1 MGNAMQS
8 GITFDYRGVHVFVTG
23 GTSGIGR
30 AVAEAFVAAGALVTV
45 TGTKSSLAE
54 YGIDGSALRYC
65 QLRLADAAS
74 VADFVSSVE
83 RLDILVN
90 NAGQIMA
97 EASFAEAVAVNLVAV
112 HTISTG
118 LHGKLAQS
126 RLPGG
131 ASVVNLAS
139 MMSIFGSPHL
149 PGYGAAKAGVVQLTM
164 SLAAGWACEGIRV
177 NAVAAGS
184 TVTGMTAAY
193 AGDPSVAAMVNAKT
207 PLGRWARPDEIAGP
221 ILFLCSPA
229 ASFITGHT
237 LVVDGGYSII
247 D

>member
-1 MGNAMQS
+1 MQR
-8 GITFDYRGVHVFVTG
+8 GITFDYTGAHVVVTG

-30 AVAEAFVAAGALVTV
+30 AVADAFTAAGATVTV
-45 TGTKSSLAE
+45 TGTRPALAD
-54 YGIDGSALRYC
+54 YGIENPALRYR
-65 QLRLADAAS
+65 QLRLDDPAS
-74 VADFVSSVE
+74 VARFIDGIE
-83 RLDILVN
+83 RADILVN

-97 EASFAEAVAVNLVAV
+97 EATFAEAVAVNLVAV
-112 HTISTG
+112 HTISAG
-118 LHGKLAQS
+118 LHG
-126 RLPGG
+126 RLKESCLVGG

-164 SLAAGWACEGIRV
+164 SLAAGWAQDDIRV

-184 TVTGMTAAY
+184 TVTAMTAAY
-193 AGDPSVAAMVNAKT
+193 ANDPAVAAMVNAKT
-207 PLGRWARPDEIAGP
+207 PLGRWARPEEMAGP

-229 ASFITGHT
+229 ASYITGHT

>member
-1 MGNAMQS
+1 MQH
-8 GITFDYRGVHVFVTG
+8 GIKFDYRGAHVIVTG

-30 AVAEAFVAAGALVTV
+30 AVADAFTEAGATVTV
-45 TGTKSSLAE
+45 TGTRPALAD
-54 YGIDGSALRYC
+54 YGIENAALRYR
-65 QLRLADAAS
+65 QLRLDDAAS
-74 VADFVSSVE
+74 VARFIDGVE
-83 RLDILVN
+83 QADILVN

-97 EASFAEAVAVNLVAV
+97 EATFAEAVAVNLVAV
-112 HTISTG
+112 HTISAG
-118 LHGKLAQS
+118 LHGRLTQS
-126 RLPGG
+126 GFPGG

-164 SLAAGWACEGIRV
+164 SLAAGWAQDGIRV

-184 TVTGMTAAY
+184 TVTAMTVAY
-193 AGDPSVAAMVNAKT
+193 ASDPAVAAMVNAKT
-207 PLGRWARPDEIAGP
+207 PLGRWARPEEMAGP

-229 ASFITGHT
+229 ASYITGHT